1 MQDYLA
7 QRLAISSM
15 NKRTNK
21 YSSVMAKNYQKT
33 RYNPNKKL
41 QNLIELHSGIL
52 DQVTEAI
59 FIIDLEGKVA
69 FWNKEAEDVF
79 GYTGNEIVGKNVY
92 RLCNKDVRNIARDY
106 LNNLLNGGSK
116 DVVKWEVSKK
126 NGETTWAEIKIQS
139 LKSAEGV
146 SLGYI
151 GAVKDITSQKRYED
165 NLKFNFNVSKK
176 LAESLDYEATL
187 KEIGNITVPYFAD
200 WYSVDL
206 VDRKGNL
213 KQVSIVHKDPNKV
226 IWASKLRKKY
236 PINRNSRSVLWR
248 VIETG
253 VPEFYPFVSDKL
265 IKKVARDNDH
275 LKVVKEIGFTSAIV
289 VPLTVN
295 GQAKGTITFVTSSSK
310 RRYTEQDFHLAQ
322 QLTDRAAVAIE
333 NSLLYEEVKK
343 EKERINELV
352 SNVPGVVWEVVKE
365 EEGGKFKLSYVS
377 DYAEKMSGYTADE
390 WYSTSDYWEKVIH
403 PEDLEK
409 AIDESTLVFKSGESG
424 VSRYRWVKKTGE
436 VIWVEAQS
444 NVIKD
449 KAGNFVGLRG
459 VTSDITERVE
469 IENRKDEFISMA
481 SHELKT
487 PLTSLKIYTKLL
499 QDKVT
504 KGKKDKTAIYYSN
517 MYKQLERLNK
527 LVNELLNVSLIQ
539 TDKFE
544 IKKSNFSLSQLVKAI
559 VESTKPNARE
569 KEIVLMGDIKK
580 KVCGDPEYI
589 EQVVNNL
596 LANALKYAPKGD
608 KIIVGLK
615 SRNKDALVCVEDH
628 GFGID
633 KCYHDKVFERFFRVY
648 DKNDKTYPGL
658 GMGLYI
664 SKQIIQ
670 RHGGDMWLES
680 EKGKG
685 SKFFFSIPFT
695 DEK

>member
-213 KQVSIVHKDPNKV
+213 KQVK
-226 IWASKLRKKY
+226 
-236 PINRNSRSVLWR
+236 
-248 VIETG
+248 
-253 VPEFYPFVSDKL
+253 
-265 IKKVARDNDH
+265 
-275 LKVVKEIGFTSAIV
+275 
-289 VPLTVN
+289 
-295 GQAKGTITFVTSSSK
+295 
-310 RRYTEQDFHLAQ
+310 
-322 QLTDRAAVAIE
+322 
-333 NSLLYEEVKK
+333 
-343 EKERINELV
+343 
-352 SNVPGVVWEVVKE
+352 
-365 EEGGKFKLSYVS
+365 
-377 DYAEKMSGYTADE
+377 
-390 WYSTSDYWEKVIH
+390 
-403 PEDLEK
+403 
-409 AIDESTLVFKSGESG
+409 
-424 VSRYRWVKKTGE
+424 
-436 VIWVEAQS
+436 
-444 NVIKD
+444 
-449 KAGNFVGLRG
+449 
-459 VTSDITERVE
+459 
-469 IENRKDEFISMA
+469 
-481 SHELKT
+481 
-487 PLTSLKIYTKLL
+487 
-499 QDKVT
+499 
-504 KGKKDKTAIYYSN
+504 
-517 MYKQLERLNK
+517 
-527 LVNELLNVSLIQ
+527 
-539 TDKFE
+539 
-544 IKKSNFSLSQLVKAI
+544 
-559 VESTKPNARE
+559 
-569 KEIVLMGDIKK
+569 
-580 KVCGDPEYI
+580 
-589 EQVVNNL
+589 
-596 LANALKYAPKGD
+596 
-608 KIIVGLK
+608 
-615 SRNKDALVCVEDH
+615 
-628 GFGID
+628 
-633 KCYHDKVFERFFRVY
+633 
-648 DKNDKTYPGL
+648 
-658 GMGLYI
+658 
-664 SKQIIQ
+664 
-670 RHGGDMWLES
+670 
-680 EKGKG
+680 
-685 SKFFFSIPFT
+685 
-695 DEK
+695 